1 MHKDLLRLMRAERSV
16 RRHLAVTLAAA
27 VLAGLLV
34 LVQAELLAGVLS
46 GRFAATALAGLAA
59 VVGVRALLAWTQ
71 GVFAGRTAT
80 GVKSALR
87 HRLLARLQELGPAR
101 LTAHRSGELVT
112 LTGRGLDGLD
122 AYLTGYLP
130 AIAVAGVVPLA
141 VLVRLFA
148 ADLGS
153 AVIVLVTLPLIP
165 VFGALVG
172 MTTKAVTER
181 QYRAL
186 SRLGGHFLDVVR
198 GLPTLRAFGRAR
210 YQATVIQ
217 QVADAHRSAT
227 MRTLRVA
234 FLSSLV
240 LELCAS
246 LSLALVAVPI
256 GLRLLGGSLD
266 LTTALLVLLLAPE
279 AYLPLR
285 AMGTRFHASMEGV
298 AAADAAFAV
307 LDSTEDDRATAVRR
321 ATGDALDAAGRPVAA
336 SKGAPEIRLENV
348 TVRYPD
354 RDDAALEN
362 VTLTIGPRERVALVG
377 ESGGGKSTLLHLV
390 LGFIQPS
397 EGRVLVDGTD
407 LRDLDAASWRARL
420 AFVAQRPHLFTTS
433 VADNIRLGAPS
444 ASLEDVRRAA
454 AAAHADFVEALPQG
468 FGTMVGERGAN
479 LSAGQRQR
487 IALARAFCRPGAS
500 VLLLDEPTARLDG
513 RSEAAVVAG
522 TAELARDRTAVIV
535 AHRPAMIDL
544 ADRVIRIHEGRII
557 SDTTRTSHSP
567 ATRPGTTQPRA
578 TAAQEGSSEGH
589 AAAADAETSGRA
601 DGEGPQG
608 RDQVAATRRE
618 GGER

>member
-1 MHKDLLRLMRAERSV
+1 MHKDLLRLMRAERAV
-16 RRHLAVTLAAA
+16 RLHLAVTLVAA

-46 GRFAATALAGLAA
+46 GRFTAAALGALAA
-59 VVGVRALLAWTQ
+59 VVGVRALLAWAQ
-71 GVFAGRTAT
+71 GIFAGRTAT

-87 HRLLARLQELGPAR
+87 QRLLARLRELGPGGLA
-101 LTAHRSGELVT
+101 AHRSGELVT

-130 AIAVAGVVPLA
+130 SIAVAAVVPIA

-148 ADLGS
+148 ADLAS

-165 VFGALVG
+165 IFGALVG

-181 QYRAL
+181 QYLAL

-210 YQATVIQ
+210 YQAGVIRE
-217 QVADAHRSAT
+217 VAEAHRSAT

-298 AAADAAFAV
+298 AAADAAFTV
-307 LDSTEDDRATAVRR
+307 LDTE
-321 ATGDALDAAGRPVAA
+321 GDARRESAGRAA
-336 SKGAPEIRLENV
+336 PPSAGPPEIRLENV
-348 TVRYPD
+348 TVRYPG
-354 RDDAALEN
+354 REAAALED
-362 VTLTIGPRERVALVG
+362 VTLTIGPGERVALVG
-377 ESGGGKSTLLHLV
+377 ESGGGKSTLLHLL
-390 LGFIQPS
+390 LGFVQPAA
-397 EGRVLVDGTD
+397 GRVLVDGAD
-407 LRDLDAASWRARL
+407 LRELDPAAWRARL
-420 AFVAQRPHLFTTS
+420 AFVAQRPHLFATS
-433 VADNIRLGAPS
+433 VADNIRLGAPG
-444 ASLEDVRRAA
+444 ASDEDVRRAA
-454 AAAHADFVEALPQG
+454 EAAHADFVAALPQG
-468 FGTMVGERGAN
+468 FATVVGERGAN

-487 IALARAFCRPGAS
+487 VALARAFCRPDAS

-522 TAELARDRTAVIV
+522 TAELARGRTAVIV

-544 ADRVIRIHEGRII
+544 ADRIIRLHAGRVVA
-557 SDTTRTSHSP
+557 DT
-567 ATRPGTTQPRA
+567 
-578 TAAQEGSSEGH
+578 
-589 AAAADAETSGRA
+589 ADAEPGVGQQQ
-601 DGEGPQG
+601 GE
-608 RDQVAATRRE
+608 RVAAGHGE
-618 GGER
+618 SGGEA